1 MTTENQAPVDVEM
14 RLARNTVARVIYVNK
29 LDRLGADF
37 YRVVEQ
43 IKKLVL
49 AKKLQGIADVKQLGD
64 RHQGLRLVIEIKNG
78 FVPEAILEQ
87 LYRQTALEDTF
98 GINAVALVDGQ
109 PRTLG
114 LKEML
119 DVFLGHRFDVVRRRS
134 TFRRAKAAELIF
146 GDLWE
151 FDPAPESADP
161 KLADS
166 YDLFIAGEFVAPRAG
181 EYFDSINPA
190 TADYLIAAIEQS
202 ESQGG
207 DALHS

>member
-1 MTTENQAPVDVEM
+1 MRATARIESVTPRRKGIVVTELPYGVGEE
-14 RLARNTVARVIYVNK
+14 RVI
-29 LDRLGADF
+29 
-37 YRVVEQ
+37 EQ

-49 AKKLQGIADVKQLGD
+49 AKKLQGIADIKHLSD

-134 TFRRAKAAELIF
+134 QFRRQ
-146 GDLWE
+146 GRR
-151 FDPAPESADP
+151 PAPPRRRPAHRDP
-161 KLADS
+161 RHRRGHPGHPL
-166 YDLFIAGEFVAPRAG
+166 LRQRGGRPRNA
-181 EYFDSINPA
+181 
-190 TADYLIAAIEQS
+190 
-202 ESQGG
+202 
-207 DALHS
+207 